1 MLNEL
6 LLRKD
11 FKEKGLTAAH
21 VDWALKFY
29 SNYNNE
35 PKQTNK
41 EDRDLRYAIA
51 WAVKLTKPPLSKES
65 MFAYL
70 SRFCAS
76 NVESRI
82 S

>member
-6 LLRKD
+6 LLRKE
-11 FKEKGLTAAH
+11 FNEKGLTAAH
-21 VDWALKFY
+21 VEWALKFY

-35 PKQTNK
+35 PKQTNE
-41 EDRDLRYAIA
+41 EDRNLRYAIA
-51 WAVKLTKPPLSKES
+51 WAITPDNPPVSKES

-70 SRFCAS
+70 SLFCAS
-76 NVESRI
+76 NVESLI